1 MIDKYLQMQRTL
13 YDTEAKNWNIY
24 NLDVIVGSYH
34 EHDNFADY
42 DLYLFPNLDFTNKIA
57 LEYGCGT
64 GRNLIKFANRF
75 QRIDGTDISQEC
87 LNAAKINLESN
98 NISIPNLYLSNG
110 NNIPAPNEAY
120 DVIFAVICLQHI
132 CVHQIRYQI
141 MQDVFRTLKSE
152 GWFCFQMGFGGRPN
166 SVNYFE
172 NDYDAQTTNGGRD
185 ISIHNEQD
193 LIADLE
199 SIGFKNYKSHL
210 GSTGPND
217 EHKNWL
223 WVQVQK

>member
-34 EHDNFADY
+34 EHNNFPDY

-87 LNAAKINLESN
+87 LDAAKINLESN
-98 NISIPNLYLSNG
+98 NILVSNLYLSNG
-110 NNIPAPNEAY
+110 NNIPVSNETY

-132 CVHQIRYQI
+132 CVHEIRYQI
-141 MQDVFRTLKSE
+141 MQDVFRTLKPN

-166 SVNYFE
+166 SVNYFD

-185 ISIHNEQD
+185 VSIHNEQD
-193 LIADLE
+193 LKNDLE
-199 SIGFKNYKSHL
+199 KIGFSNYKSHI
-210 GSTGPND
+210 GQTGPND